1 MRFKVQKPLGGKVPE
16 NEFQSPK
23 TTDPLM
29 NPEKNLR
36 HEDKTEMKRL
46 YTNMGVIFETEIVTL
61 STKKKSFP
69 RISEVKVTC
78 SSCFVFKL
86 RKITFEFLTKL
97 GHSQESQ
104 K

>member
-46 YTNMGVIFETEIVTL
+46 YTNMGVRFETEIVTL

>member
-1 MRFKVQKPLGGKVPE
+1 MPE

-46 YTNMGVIFETEIVTL
+46 YINMGVIFETEIVTL
-61 STKKKSFP
+61 STKKKKFSKNF
-69 RISEVKVTC
+69 RGKGNM
-78 SSCFVFKL
+78 FKL
-86 RKITFEFLTKL
+86 FCF
-97 GHSQESQ
+97 
-104 K
+104 